1 MAEKNLVIASHDIRA
16 IAGGLSPKG
25 RGKTLSTF
33 NNCKLGVAR
42 FSSHPLWER
51 HPASDELLQVFEGEL
66 DLTVLSP
73 AGPIEMTLR
82 PGSVFVVPK
91 GLWHSPR
98 PRGMVS
104 LLFMSNDAGSEI
116 SNKKDPRR
124 AA

>member
-1 MAEKNLVIASHDIRA
+1 MQILAASVRA
-16 IAGGLSPKG
+16 CPFAAPQ
-25 RGKTLSTF
+25 
-33 NNCKLGVAR
+33 KLGESIVR
-42 FSSHPLWER
+42 IH
-51 HPASDELLQVFEGEL
+51 VIGE
-66 DLTVLSP
+66 
-73 AGPIEMTLR
+73 AGIVRVGMSVIRRSIIPIEMTLR